1 MSIAEGRKGPARGG
15 ILDNDEAGALRAL
28 LASHPDQVRGPDAP
42 VRGLARF
49 LRRNPTDAERA
60 LWDAL
65 TKDRRFAGLFKRATP
80 IGPHINDF
88 VSFQQRLVIDVVP
101 DNEPEA
107 SAKERAAKRD
117 WLHERG
123 YRVVAVRRGDLE
135 RDLSGVLDSLS
146 AALC

>member
-1 MSIAEGRKGPARGG
+1 V
-15 ILDNDEAGALRAL
+15 L
-28 LASHPDQVRGPDAP
+28 
-42 VRGLARF
+42 GLAPF

-107 SAKERAAKRD
+107 SVKARAVKHD
-117 WLHERG
+117 WLQERG
-123 YRVVAVRRGDLE
+123 YRVVAIRWDDLE

-146 AALC
+146 AALSGAAVAHDPEK